1 MEYDDLDSMQ
11 RFGGIHQKSLVL
23 WIKFMLAMPWLTSCL
38 LAQPSIPAA
47 LDTAI
52 WQQNLDQLDAFEAA
66 LDSLKTYE
74 LAHQMLE
81 EAHRLNYLKG
91 VGDCYK
97 FLGRLENGLTNN
109 MLTVMHYDSAL
120 YYYELVQD
128 TMGMLAVL
136 NNVGDPMS
144 AIGQCT
150 RAVSGYTKAD
160 RLMDRTENLE
170 MWLILKFN
178 HAKCLLFCGQYEWC
192 IRIGENALT
201 YINDEAYDMFKGYI
215 GDLIGASYAQIK
227 EPEKALQYFSMALE
241 IAERLVIPNME
252 SGIYNNMG
260 NAFLELEDYSNAY
273 AHYAKSL
280 DVVEAHQISQNEDWA
295 TYVNLGIASHKLGNL
310 KESLAFFE
318 RGLAMIKET
327 ENYIFLADSYRWASE
342 AYAEAEQHGKAYE
355 LLTISQMWKD
365 SVLNQEVQKKL
376 QEITVQYENEV
387 LEKELA
393 RSNLVVEKQRSNSR
407 LYISLFIIALLF
419 GALMYALMIMR
430 QRQNRAD
437 AEQKRIELEYG
448 LLRAQMNPH
457 FIFNSLNSIQGFFA
471 GNEFSLGNNFLI
483 KFSKLIRRVLEQCN
497 RPYITL
503 AEEIETLRWY
513 LDLEKLRLGPQ
524 LNTEIVVDP
533 IIEPDLVLIPPL
545 ILQPFVEN
553 ATWHGISPK
562 SSPGTVSISLTYSE
576 NQQFL
581 MATISDDGVGLT
593 TEKASD
599 LRGHQSKGI
608 QITRERLGTKGFVKL
623 NPKYQGSEPVGLDVF
638 LKIPLIE
645 DEQDRNN

>member
-1 MEYDDLDSMQ
+1 MGYHDLDLKCF
-11 RFGGIHQKSLVL
+11 FGSILQKNGRL
-23 WIKFMLAMPWLTSCL
+23 WGVVMYMILWLPVEL
-38 LAQPSIPAA
+38 LAQPKTSEAI
-47 LDTAI
+47 DTVG
-52 WQQNLDQLDAFEAA
+52 WQQKLDLLDAHEAA
-66 LDSLKTYE
+66 LDSLKTYA

-81 EAHRLNYLKG
+81 EAHRQKYLKG
-91 VGDCYK
+91 IGDCYK

-109 MLTVMHYDSAL
+109 MLAVMHYDSAL
-120 YYYELVQD
+120 AYYELVQD

-144 AIGQCT
+144 TIGQCT

-160 RLMDRTENLE
+160 RLMDRSDHPEL
-170 MWLILKFN
+170 WLILKFN
-178 HAKCLLFCGQYEWC
+178 HAKCLLFCEQYEWC
-192 IRIGENALT
+192 IRIGEHALAH
-201 YINDEAYDMFKGYI
+201 ISDAAYDVYKGYI
-215 GDLIGASYAQIK
+215 GDLVGSSYTQIG
-227 EPEKALQYFSMALE
+227 EPERALQYFSMALE
-241 IAERLVIPNME
+241 IAERLAIPNME

-260 NAFLELEDYSNAY
+260 NAYLELEDYSNAY
-273 AHYAKSL
+273 AYFTKSL
-280 DVVEAHQISQNEDWA
+280 DVVAQHQISQNEDWA
-295 TYVNLGIASHKLGNL
+295 TFVNLGIASHKLGHL

-318 RGLAMIKET
+318 RGLDMIKET
-327 ENYIFLADSYRWASE
+327 ENFIFLADAYLWASE
-342 AYAEAEQHGKAYE
+342 AYAEADQHQKAYQ

-393 RSNLVVEKQRSNSR
+393 RSNLVVEKQRSRSR
-407 LYISLFIIALLF
+407 LYISLFVIVLLI
-419 GALMYALMIMR
+419 GALMYALLVMR
-430 QRQNRAD
+430 QKQNRAE

-471 GNEFSLGNNFLI
+471 GNKFSLGNNFLI

-497 RPYITL
+497 QPYITL
-503 AEEIETLRWY
+503 AEEVETLKWY

-524 LNTEIVVDP
+524 LNANIMIDP
-533 IIEPDLVLIPPL
+533 AVEPDLVYIPPL

-562 SSPGTVSISLTYSE
+562 ASPGTVEVSITYGQ

-581 MATISDDGVGLT
+581 IATIKDDGVGVGP
-593 TEKASD
+593 EKLGD

-608 QITRERLGTKGFVKL
+608 QITRERLGEHGAVKL
-623 NPKYQGSEPVGLDVF
+623 TPKYAGNKPIGLDVF
-638 LKIPLIE
+638 LKIPLIQ
-645 DEQDRNN
+645 DDQDRNY